1 MIPSY
6 VIINVFRSAGD
17 QMKRI
22 YLVDSENVGDIWVPL
37 LVSSQ
42 EDDEVLVFYTTK
54 SPHMN
59 YENVRMLKETE
70 KEADFIKCF
79 EGSNALDFQLVSELG
94 YRLSQNADREYV
106 IVSNDTGFD
115 AAVRYWSTRKM
126 PVSRLSG
133 KECHR
138 MLTEKK
144 QRVAKESGAAAEPE
158 QEQTRAAGPE
168 VEAEQVRETGPEAE
182 AERIRET
189 GPEAEAEQVREIGP
203 EAEAERG
210 REQSKKPRSSKKSE
224 PSKAGGKAGES
235 GKPEASGKAGNAETS
250 GKAEVIGKAED
261 AEKFGKAEPAEK
273 AGLAGESGKPE
284 VTGKAEDAEES
295 GKAEVTGKAE
305 DAEIS
310 GKSEPEENA
319 GLAEESGKA
328 EPAEKT
334 GRAKRSRKSAKAV
347 RAEKSERMSEPDRSE
362 KSQKSDKAKT
372 QNAGNEKPDL
382 TEEQSGQMTAMM
394 DLKEEMSGNPQSVS
408 NATDQ
413 SEAPVKF
420 GLDLNAE
427 RAILKTLCACISK
440 ENLVDFHNALV
451 ALLGEEEG
459 KRLYQELKTNAEYAS
474 YWSELP
480 AYGLKEKFDM
490 YCKMVFDHSEYAK
503 EPPEDF
509 SGFLYQANGKRKNL
523 NSLRAALQ
531 GHYGKDKGMKYYS
544 LFKSHIKMMNR
555 M

>member
-1 MIPSY
+1 M
-6 VIINVFRSAGD
+6 G
-17 QMKRI
+17 KI

-168 VEAEQVRETGPEAE
+168 VETEQVRETGQ
-182 AERIRET
+182 
-189 GPEAEAEQVREIGP
+189 EAEAEQVRETEQEAEAEQVRETGQ

-261 AEKFGKAEPAEK
+261 AEKSGKAESTGK

-284 VTGKAEDAEES
+284 VIGKAEDAEKSGKAEATGKAEDAE
-295 GKAEVTGKAE
+295 K
-305 DAEIS
+305 S

-347 RAEKSERMSEPDRSE
+347 KAEKSEHMSEPDRSE

-394 DLKEEMSGNPQSVS
+394 DLKEEMSENPQSVS
-408 NATDQ
+408 NATGQ
-413 SEAPVKF
+413 SEAPAKF

>member
-1 MIPSY
+1 M
-6 VIINVFRSAGD
+6 G
-17 QMKRI
+17 KI

-94 YRLSQNADREYV
+94 YRLSQNAGREYV

-168 VEAEQVRETGPEAE
+168 VEAEQVRETEQEAE
-182 AERIRET
+182 AEQVRET
-189 GPEAEAEQVREIGP
+189 GPEAEAEQVRETGP
-203 EAEAERG
+203 EPEAERVRKTGPEPEAERG

-235 GKPEASGKAGNAETS
+235 GNPEASGKVGNAEES
-250 GKAEVIGKAED
+250 
-261 AEKFGKAEPAEK
+261 GKAEPAENAGLAEK
-273 AGLAGESGKPE
+273 SGKAEPAENAGLAGESGKPE
-284 VTGKAEDAEES
+284 VTGKAEDAE
-295 GKAEVTGKAE
+295 T
-305 DAEIS
+305 
-310 GKSEPEENA
+310 
-319 GLAEESGKA
+319 SGKA

-347 RAEKSERMSEPDRSE
+347 KAEKSERMSEPDRSE

-382 TEEQSGQMTAMM
+382 TEEQSGQMTEMM
-394 DLKEEMSGNPQSVS
+394 DLKEEMSENPQSVS

>member
-1 MIPSY
+1 M
-6 VIINVFRSAGD
+6 G
-17 QMKRI
+17 KI

-94 YRLSQNADREYV
+94 YRLSQNAGREYV

-144 QRVAKESGAAAEPE
+144 QRVAKESGAAVEPE

-168 VEAEQVRETGPEAE
+168 VETEQVRETGSEAEAEQVRETGPE
-182 AERIRET
+182 
-189 GPEAEAEQVREIGP
+189 P
-203 EAEAERG
+203 EAERG

-261 AEKFGKAEPAEK
+261 AEKSGKAEPTEK

-284 VTGKAEDAEES
+284 VTGKAEDAE
-295 GKAEVTGKAE
+295 T
-305 DAEIS
+305 S
-310 GKSEPEENA
+310 GKS
-319 GLAEESGKA
+319 

-347 RAEKSERMSEPDRSE
+347 KAEKSERMSEPDRSE

-382 TEEQSGQMTAMM
+382 TEEQSGQMTEMM
-394 DLKEEMSGNPQSVS
+394 DLKEEMSENPQSVS